1 MGKTTVAATLGLAA
15 SRLGLD
21 TLLVEIEGK
30 RGLASL
36 FDEPG
41 LVYADTELVD
51 PAVKEGQAAG
61 GRLRARTIRANDA
74 LVDYFEDHGLR
85 RFGKAL
91 TKMQVLDTLA
101 TSTPG
106 LKDLIVLGKIKQL
119 EMAGAADL
127 IIVDAPAS
135 GHAIS
140 FLRSAKGLQAT
151 IDTGPIR
158 RQADEVVALLTDP
171 ARAQV
176 LLVTLPE
183 ETPVNELIETA
194 YAIEDEV
201 GVRLGPAVVNGV
213 YGAEDDT
220 PTEVPVALL
229 PELVAVDTDIATAA
243 ADAAAY
249 WQRRANSQ
257 AEQIERLTEEL
268 PLEQL
273 TLPRRFTTRIG
284 RTDVS
289 DLADLMLAQ
298 LETLRFDQ

>member
-151 IDTGPIR
+151 IEGWAATDAPRPIAFGLDVTERAKMTPDHLR
-158 RQADEVVALLTDP
+158 RLGQAADDGSHPMVDFVEDALRFYFEFHRQYDGFYGAFIHDALVVAASLDPSLARTEPQTVEVELDGRWTTGETVTDWRRHWGREP
-171 ARAQV
+171 N
-176 LLVTLPE
+176 L
-183 ETPVNELIETA
+183 
-194 YAIEDEV
+194 
-201 GVRLGPAVVNGV
+201 
-213 YGAEDDT
+213 
-220 PTEVPVALL
+220 
-229 PELVAVDTDIATAA
+229 DIAVTADDGLFFERFVERVGRLA
-243 ADAAAY
+243 RD
-249 WQRRANSQ
+249 RR
-257 AEQIERLTEEL
+257 TV
-268 PLEQL
+268 
-273 TLPRRFTTRIG
+273 G
-284 RTDVS
+284 
-289 DLADLMLAQ
+289 
-298 LETLRFDQ
+298 